1 VLLALSASCA
11 TSGGGSAYGSGGSTG
26 APAAAA
32 APARTGGSRGPV
44 AKFTAFAVNL
54 GVAPGPGV
62 SAPKTA
68 IVQITINRWSTE
80 AERDKLVAALQKGG
94 QQTLLAAL
102 QSTPPVGTI
111 RTPDSLG
118 WDLHYAHQTVAA
130 DGSRHIFLATDRLIH
145 WWEEIYRTHSV
156 DYPFM
161 LIELQVDGSGH
172 GEGRLSVASKIVPN
186 LNEKLVQIENF
197 TSEPVLLENVREEK

>member
-1 VLLALSASCA
+1 MVLSVSCA
-11 TSGGGSAYGSGGSTG
+11 TSGGGSAYGSGSSS
-26 APAAAA
+26 
-32 APARTGGSRGPV
+32 GGSRKGPV
-44 AKFTAFAVNL
+44 DRFTAFAVNL

-62 SAPKTA
+62 TAPKTA
-68 IVQITINRWSTE
+68 IVQIAIDRWSTS
-80 AERDKLVAALQKGG
+80 AERDKLVAALLKGG
-94 QQTLLAAL
+94 QQALLAAL
-102 QSTPPVGTI
+102 QSSPVVGTI

-118 WDLHYAHQTVAA
+118 WDLHYAHQRVAA

-161 LIELQVDGSGH
+161 LIELQVDSSGH
-172 GEGRLSVASKIVPN
+172 GEGRMSVASKIVPN
-186 LNEKLVQIENF
+186 AAEKLVQIENF